1 MKSKVTLNCSL
12 SRYFSLLRLPQV
24 LYEKHWP
31 YLALHLR
38 NSLFLTK
45 RALLSRGDTGCLLSH
60 SPWSDHRGNGC
71 CTDLRCIRV
80 PVSQGSEAPL
90 IPLPSLWVVWES
102 EADYYC
108 KDLSFDSLSH
118 LKIGPRSFFLV
129 CSLFHLLLDEKVKI
143 VLLENLSIRII
154 RNTPHN
160 GFGCLSC
167 TSGRVYASL
176 CLSPQESLLLYGSHR
191 PKGTRCSCFKLI
203 GSIQFYK

>member
-12 SRYFSLLRLPQV
+12 SRHFSLLRLPQV

-38 NSLFLTK
+38 NSLFLMK
-45 RALLSRGDTGCLLSH
+45 RALLSWGTLAVGFLIAHGRTTEEMAAALTH
-60 SPWSDHRGNGC
+60 VAYAPM
-71 CTDLRCIRV
+71 
-80 PVSQGSEAPL
+80 SQGSEAPL

-176 CLSPQESLLLYGSHR
+176 CLSTQESLLLYGSHR